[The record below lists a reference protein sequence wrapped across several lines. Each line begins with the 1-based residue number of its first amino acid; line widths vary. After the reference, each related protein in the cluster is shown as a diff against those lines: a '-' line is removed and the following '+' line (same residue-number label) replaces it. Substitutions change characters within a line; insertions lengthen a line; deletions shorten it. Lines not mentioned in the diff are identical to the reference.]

1 MSDTFLG
8 KNYLNFFTSIFEDKE
23 DKEEKNRLFEQNMQR
38 NLSLLNESNMDNLRT
53 AYTNDPTFNTPN
65 FDQSTITVTGLT
77 STKPKFVDVTDNI
90 YQFNR
95 GEGDTLYKIG
105 PGGQYEK
112 TNVTPD
118 NLIDINRMLDTE
130 NKRSN
135 YRGSN
140 TRYILNDTAGKE
152 GDELVM
158 ALRGQAFTPELDQQI
173 KEAEGLL
180 NNNNDNFFSEQQIEN
195 IRNAYN
201 IPATA
206 NQGVAKPVMG
216 SSFNNMA
223 NLMSFLP
230 LVAKG
235 FGSNNTRLAPLP
247 VAVANSGLL
256 SRPREDLYSMFRS

>member
-65 FDQSTITVTGLT
+65 FDPSTITVTGLT

-216 SSFNNMA
+216 ASSINSILPFLMLAGRNNMPKVA
-223 NLMSFLP
+223 PMSAP
-230 LVAKG
+230 VV
-235 FGSNNTRLAPLP
+235 NT
-247 VAVANSGLL
+247 GLL
-256 SRPREDLYSMFRS
+256 SQREKDLYSMFRS